1 MSFEAN
7 DVFILVT
14 RHKFVASSYV
24 FEQAFRRTRLS
35 GGRGQKVVPA
45 SVPTVWRRA
54 GPRPDREKTRSARPN
69 TIGLT
74 SRQRGSRGGRENM
87 AARGRLVSTGLRVML
102 FR

>member
-1 MSFEAN
+1 MQ
-7 DVFILVT
+7 V
-14 RHKFVASSYV
+14 
-24 FEQAFRRTRLS
+24 EQMAEVRGVSPGLTLRPSLSAEWRTRAESRARECADGL
-35 GGRGQKVVPA
+35 A
-45 SVPTVWRRA
+45 RRA

-87 AARGRLVSTGLRVML
+87 AARGRLVSTGLRAML